1 MSDRGVWLFEGRF
14 QSRCWRKQAATTEE
28 ERQAADAEIKAYN
41 ADESV
46 LNGYGSDDA
55 RTSVYDKVFRF
66 YGPMIRKQQQMNKKE
81 IFQKI
86 RDISLRY
93 NNIQAE
99 DVQTV
104 RLPKELTDR
113 LDAVRDLEAGL
124 QWPMWAVI
132 SGIIETFVDKYE
144 KNDEI

>member
-1 MSDRGVWLFEGRF
+1 
-14 QSRCWRKQAATTEE
+14 
-28 ERQAADAEIKAYN
+28 
-41 ADESV
+41 
-46 LNGYGSDDA
+46 
-55 RTSVYDKVFRF
+55 
-66 YGPMIRKQQQMNKKE
+66 MNKE
-81 IFQKI
+81 ELFQKV

-113 LDAVRDLEAGL
+113 LEAVRDLEAGL

>member
-1 MSDRGVWLFEGRF
+1 
-14 QSRCWRKQAATTEE
+14 
-28 ERQAADAEIKAYN
+28 
-41 ADESV
+41 
-46 LNGYGSDDA
+46 
-55 RTSVYDKVFRF
+55 
-66 YGPMIRKQQQMNKKE
+66 MIRKQQQMNKKE

-113 LDAVRDLEAGL
+113 LEAVRDLEAGL
-124 QWPMWAVI
+124 QWPMWADI